1 MAETMT
7 AASSADNGVKPL
19 AAMRDF
25 TVIAKAPRRL
35 PSAVMAAR
43 ASSPAA
49 HRATTL
55 VPRWAIRTL
64 LVLATVLTILGT
76 FAVWADRQVLS
87 TNGWTE
93 TSVKLIESPPVR
105 SAVSGYVTE
114 QIYANVDVAGE
125 LRSGLPQQL
134 KPLAGPAAGALRS
147 LVEKGVNLALERPLV
162 QELWR
167 GANEV
172 AHAQFVKLIENKGTV
187 VTLPGEGRVVL
198 DLRPVV
204 EEAAKRVGAPASV
217 AEKIPAN
224 VAEVEVMRSND
235 IELAQTGF
243 KVLKQLALVLPLL
256 AFALYALA
264 VYLARGRR
272 PQTLIAV
279 GGALLVSGIVVLIGR
294 SLGGKYVVDA
304 LTRTEAVR
312 PAAEAVWSIGTGILV
327 DIANATIFVGVPI
340 VLAGMLAGP
349 TKAAIGIR
357 HSLAPSLRDRPA
369 LVFGVVGI
377 LLAILFAWGPIEAAR
392 AWWGILIIIALSF
405 FGAQMLRRQ
414 TALEFPDA
422 RAGQMPD
429 VRQSIASAVG
439 ALSEMSSQARADIG
453 AARARRRERRAS
465 EHDISPEPPPGRGA
479 AGATSGGPPP
489 APPPQDAD
497 LPAQL
502 STLAALHE
510 SGALTDEEY
519 AVAKQRLLQP
529 SST

>member
-1 MAETMT
+1 M
-7 AASSADNGVKPL
+7 SAREP
-19 AAMRDF
+19 
-25 TVIAKAPRRL
+25 
-35 PSAVMAAR
+35 
-43 ASSPAA
+43 SPAA
-49 HRATTL
+49 RVVHTIL
-55 VPRWAIRTL
+55 PRWAIRTL
-64 LVLATVLTILGT
+64 LVLATVLTVFGT
-76 FAVWADRQVLS
+76 FAVWADRQLLS
-87 TNGWTE
+87 TSGWTE

-187 VTLPGEGRVVL
+187 IKLPGGGTVVL

-217 AEKIPAN
+217 AEKIPSD
-224 VAEVEVMRSND
+224 VAEIEVIKSKD
-235 IELAQTGF
+235 IEVAQTGVN
-243 KVLKQLALVLPLL
+243 VLRQLALVLPLL
-256 AFALYALA
+256 AFVFYALA

-279 GGALLVSGIVVLIGR
+279 GGALLISGIVVLIGR

-304 LTRTEAVR
+304 LARTEAVR
-312 PAAEAVWSIGTGILV
+312 PAAEAVWSISTSMLA
-327 DIANATIFVGVPI
+327 DIAKATIFVGVPI

-349 TKAAIGIR
+349 TKAAAGIR
-357 HSLAPSLRDRPA
+357 RSLAPSLRDRPA
-369 LVFGVVGI
+369 VVFGVVGI
-377 LLAILFAWGPIEAAR
+377 LLAILFAWGPIEATR

-414 TALEFPDA
+414 TALEFPNA
-422 RAGQMPD
+422 RAGQTPD
-429 VRQSIASAVG
+429 MRHGLAVAVG
-439 ALSEMSSQARADIG
+439 TLSEMSSQARAEIRD
-453 AARARRRERRAS
+453 ARARRRERQTAQGAQPGAPPS
-465 EHDISPEPPPGRGA
+465 QGAPPPGDGGPGGARG
-479 AGATSGGPPP
+479 GPQGGPPSSALGGTLAEPHP
-489 APPPQDAD
+489 ATTPP
-497 LPAQL
+497 LPARDLADQL
-502 STLAALHE
+502 RTLASLHS
-510 SGALTDEEY
+510 SGALTDEEF
-519 AVAKQRLLQP
+519 AAAKKRLLQP
-529 SST
+529 SP